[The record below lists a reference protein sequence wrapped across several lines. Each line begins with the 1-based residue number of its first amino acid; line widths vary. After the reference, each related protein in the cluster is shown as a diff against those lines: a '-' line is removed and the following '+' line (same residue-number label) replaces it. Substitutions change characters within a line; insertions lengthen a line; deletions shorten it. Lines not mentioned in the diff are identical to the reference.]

1 MENPMKVAEI
11 RAILTGKKI
20 SYYDSFSGTGDCFV
34 IGHVENL
41 KKSVIAREVKNK
53 GFGIF
58 IPKDIIYPLLTEG
71 MYMKINEIERCRVT
85 ETWKIID

>member
-1 MENPMKVAEI
+1 MKIAEI
-11 RAILTGKKI
+11 RDLLTGKKI

-41 KKSVIAREVKNK
+41 KKSVIVREVKYK

-58 IPKDIIYPLLTEG
+58 IPKDIIKTLLSEG

-85 ETWKIID
+85 QTWKIH

>member
-1 MENPMKVAEI
+1 MKIDEI
-11 RAILTGKKI
+11 RTLLVGKRI
-20 SYYDSFSGTGDCFV
+20 SYYDSFSGTGDCFI

-58 IPKDIIYPLLTEG
+58 IPKDIIDPLLAEG
-71 MYMKINEIERCRVT
+71 MYMNINEIERCRVT
-85 ETWKIID
+85 KTWKIID